1 MLDEQELTSA
11 LSEMKIN
18 ETIEIIT
25 GDFIERIGEDEYC
38 LNSDHKSFTKSDL
51 IDILIS
57 NYNS

>member
-11 LSEMKIN
+11 LSEMQID

-38 LNSDHKSFTKSDL
+38 LNSDDKPFTKSDL
-51 IDILIS
+51 INILIS
-57 NYNS
+57 IYNS